1 VDGLIRDL
9 RLGLRL
15 LFKDKAFTATVL
27 LTLGIAIGANTA
39 LFTVVHHVVLRP
51 LPAPEPER
59 ILLMSNQYPKAG
71 AGTSSNSGVPDYFDR
86 RKETTVYEEQ
96 ALFNRTSVSIGQDGL
111 PTRIRAM
118 NATPSLFK
126 LLRVPAALGRT
137 FTDDEGE
144 IGQEKKVVL
153 SDTLWRSQ
161 FGSDPGAV
169 GRDLRLDGQPYAIVG
184 VMPKSIEALS
194 PGVLLWRPLAFTP
207 EQKSDQNRH
216 SNNYWNVGRL
226 KPGATLEQ
234 AQAQVNSLNAANLE
248 RFPQYKELLINAGF
262 LTSVERLQDH
272 LVRDVKPTLYLLWGG
287 ALFVLMIA
295 TVNVANLVLVRA
307 RMRGKELATRLA
319 LGAARGQVVRQLV
332 AEHVMLTMVAAG
344 LGLAIG
350 AAALR
355 ALSAFNLQDLPFGAE
370 IRLDATAVLFALA
383 LALGIGVAMGLL
395 PAAASLAAN
404 LTSVLREEGRAV
416 SGGRKSQLLRRT
428 LVVAQVGFTFVLLVG
443 AGLLFASFR
452 KVLEIDP
459 GFVAERVATASV
471 LLPRTRYKEDDAL
484 RSFTEES
491 LRRVR
496 GLPGVKAAGATD
508 TIPFGGGNN
517 DSVILAEGYQ
527 MKPGESVIS
536 PNSVDATPGY
546 FEAIGARLVRGRFFE
561 EADRD
566 GALRVLVIDEKLA
579 KRFWPNQ
586 DPIGRR
592 MYRPTDLN
600 NLIAVNDKTV
610 FLTVVGVIADMKLY
624 GLAESSKSV
633 GTYFYPMAQD
643 TSRLITYAVKTTG
656 STEPIPAALRQAI
669 AALDPELP
677 VFDVQ
682 TMDERTEKSL
692 LNRRSPALLALAFGG
707 VALLLSAVGL
717 YGVLAYLVTQRTKE
731 IGIRM
736 ALGSTPRA
744 IFDLVLREGVL
755 LVAVGLVLGG
765 VGALALKSSLE
776 SQLFGVRATDPVVV
790 GLMASLLLAVA
801 LAACLLPARR
811 ATRIEPSI
819 VLNQ

>member
-1 VDGLIRDL
+1 MDGLIRDL